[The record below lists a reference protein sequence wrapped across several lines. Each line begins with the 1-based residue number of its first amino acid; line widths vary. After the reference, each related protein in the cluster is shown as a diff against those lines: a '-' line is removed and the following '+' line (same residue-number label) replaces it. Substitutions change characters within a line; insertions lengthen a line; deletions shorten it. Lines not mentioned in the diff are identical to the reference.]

1 MKRWTR
7 KLLAGLL
14 SVGMLLQVASP
25 LSALAAEGGT
35 SGGPTLTI
43 EMDDNAL
50 KIDES
55 GSYDFHY
62 SDYSGD
68 HTVTIEVTRS
78 GDTFILNGAIP
89 YYTTIT
95 GTDSPNLVMD
105 GGEGPIA
112 TSNLTITGIHDF
124 TATTNS
130 KAKRAFVGLNVEC
143 TGDVKITSPS
153 TCTSGLT
160 IKGANNVHL
169 TSGGT
174 SDDCSHAALQSA
186 NITCNENVTIEN
198 KNSAAVLSNEE
209 LYITTPGLVTLSCSG
224 SGVMTGRYGRYGMSV
239 ITSGGLIMNNASGSF
254 GDVNFTRPTGNTNSF
269 IVSVGSSD
277 GTMQAQSG
285 IMADN
290 FGINYIRADN
300 YKKDYRNCLSIL
312 PGEYE
317 EYGITLSVFGGSGV
331 KVTNLNKDN
340 VVLRGYYKNSILKY
354 DKDTNTLTADEVF
367 QAGNTTTIKGNGTS
381 KLVLKQSSEK
391 GLDIKDMAE
400 INVDGDIGG
409 YLKVSNCTGDVTI
422 NGSVSDYVL
431 ATVDGNVKIV
441 GNSEK
446 PLIDGGFVS
455 DVTASSLL
463 LENTSGGKLGKVT
476 FTKPDSTKTY
486 RVTTG
491 KSSIDP
497 DRTSVIMKD
506 NSYTLSADSDISYL
520 YIEPTDPE
528 TPPEPEVPAE
538 LEIIVNGK
546 SYKFG
551 KDAAHTTLNDDSG
564 VMVTYFENGNYY
576 KIDGGFNSA
585 VTVSGTNNK
594 TPNVKMENDNGQITS
609 GTLTVTGVN
618 DFTAESNVEIAGE
631 ELNIIADGDVNL
643 SGMSFIKT
651 VVKSKSLT
659 MDTAKS
665 LGDVTYTTPNGN
677 TYTPTKEE
685 ADSTTLKLDASTVD
699 GSSNPGNDDTP
710 ATTDSG
716 FDSGGAVAAVLMGG
730 AAVWGGYEIATRV
743 ILHNIL
749 PEGAAIPANRGQL
762 ALLVW
767 NNAGRPEPAAQPAFA
782 DVADADMAKAAQWCV
797 EQGIMEAKTAE
808 TFKPEGWMPK
818 FKVIEV
824 WNKAFPKQ

>member
-14 SVGMLLQVASP
+14 SFGMLLQVASP

-43 EMDDNAL
+43 EIDDTNL

-153 TCTSGLT
+153 TCTSGLS

-198 KNSAAVLSNEE
+198 TNPAAVLSNEE

-317 EYGITLSVFGGSGV
+317 EYGITLSVFGGSSV

-431 ATVDGNVKIV
+431 VTVDGNVKIV

-463 LENTSGGKLGKVT
+463 LENTTKCESG
-476 FTKPDSTKTY
+476 
-486 RVTTG
+486 
-491 KSSIDP
+491 
-497 DRTSVIMKD
+497 
-506 NSYTLSADSDISYL
+506 
-520 YIEPTDPE
+520 EPPT
-528 TPPEPEVPAE
+528 
-538 LEIIVNGK
+538 I
-546 SYKFG
+546 
-551 KDAAHTTLNDDSG
+551 
-564 VMVTYFENGNYY
+564 YFVGA
-576 KIDGGFNSA
+576 FF
-585 VTVSGTNNK
+585 V
-594 TPNVKMENDNGQITS
+594 
-609 GTLTVTGVN
+609 
-618 DFTAESNVEIAGE
+618 
-631 ELNIIADGDVNL
+631 
-643 SGMSFIKT
+643 
-651 VVKSKSLT
+651 LT
-659 MDTAKS
+659 M
-665 LGDVTYTTPNGN
+665 P
-677 TYTPTKEE
+677 
-685 ADSTTLKLDASTVD
+685 
-699 GSSNPGNDDTP
+699 
-710 ATTDSG
+710 
-716 FDSGGAVAAVLMGG
+716 
-730 AAVWGGYEIATRV
+730 
-743 ILHNIL
+743 L
-749 PEGAAIPANRGQL
+749 PER
-762 ALLVW
+762 
-767 NNAGRPEPAAQPAFA
+767 
-782 DVADADMAKAAQWCV
+782 
-797 EQGIMEAKTAE
+797 
-808 TFKPEGWMPK
+808 
-818 FKVIEV
+818 
-824 WNKAFPKQ
+824 

>member
-14 SVGMLLQVASP
+14 SFGMLLQVASP

-95 GTDSPNLVMD
+95 GIDSPNLVMD

-198 KNSAAVLSNEE
+198 TNPAAVLSNEE

-224 SGVMTGRYGRYGMSV
+224 SGRYGRYGMSV

-277 GTMQAQSG
+277 GTMQAKSG

-441 GNSEK
+441 GSSEK

-455 DVTASSLL
+455 DVTANSLL

-476 FTKPDSTKTY
+476 FTKSDSTKTY

-491 KSSIDP
+491 KSSTDP
-497 DRTSVIMKD
+497 DRISVIMKG

-585 VTVSGTNNK
+585 VTVSGINNK

-716 FDSGGAVAAVLMGG
+716 SDAGGAVAAVLVGG
-730 AAVWGGYEIATRV
+730 AAVLGGYEIATRV

-749 PEGAAIPANRGQL
+749 PEGTAIPANRGQL

-767 NNAGRPEPAAQPAFA
+767 NNAGRPEPVNEAAFV

-808 TFKPEGWMPK
+808 TFKPEGWTPK

>member
-1 MKRWTR
+1 MKLRTR
-7 KLLAGLL
+7 KFLAGLL
-14 SVGMLLQVASP
+14 SLGLLLQAASP
-25 LSALAAEGGT
+25 LSALAADGST

-43 EMDDNAL
+43 EIDETNL

-55 GSYDFHY
+55 GSYNFHY

-68 HTVTIEVTRS
+68 HTVTIDVTRS
-78 GDTFILNGAIP
+78 GDTYTLNGAIP

-112 TSNLTITGIHDF
+112 TSNLTITGINDF

-130 KAKRAFVGLNVEC
+130 TAKRAFVGLNVEC
-143 TGDVKITSPS
+143 TGDVKIASPS

-198 KNSAAVLSNEE
+198 TNPAAVLSNEE
-209 LYITTPGLVTLSCSG
+209 LYITTPGLVALSCSG
-224 SGVMTGRYGRYGMSV
+224 SGVMTGRYGRYRMSV

-277 GTMQAQSG
+277 STMQVQSG

-290 FGINYIRADN
+290 FGINYIRAND
-300 YKKDYRNCLSIL
+300 YKREYQNCLKIL

-317 EYGITLSVFGGSGV
+317 EYGITLSVFGGSHV

-340 VVLRGYYKNSILKY
+340 VVLRGYYKNSTLKY

-367 QAGNTTTIKGNGTS
+367 QAGNTTTIKGNKTS
-381 KLVLKQSSEK
+381 KLALKQSSEK

-431 ATVDGNVKIV
+431 ATVAGNVKIV
-441 GNSEK
+441 GSSEK

-455 DVTASSLL
+455 DITASSLL

-491 KSSIDP
+491 KSSTDP
-497 DRTSVIMKD
+497 DRTSDIMKG

-538 LEIIVNGK
+538 LEITVNGK

-585 VTVSGTNNK
+585 VTVSGTNNR

-609 GTLTVTGVN
+609 GTLTVTSVN

-631 ELNIIADGDVNL
+631 ELNITADGDVKL

-651 VVKSKSLT
+651 AVKSKSLT
-659 MDTAKS
+659 MDTVKR
-665 LGDVTYTTPNGN
+665 LGDVTYITPNGN
-677 TYTPTKEE
+677 TYTLTEEE
-685 ADSTTLKLDASTVD
+685 ANSTTLKLDASTVD

-716 FDSGGAVAAVLMGG
+716 SGAGGAVAAVVVGG

-767 NNAGRPEPAAQPAFA
+767 NTAGRPEPVNTPAFA
-782 DVADADMAKAAQWCV
+782 DVADADTAKAAQWCV
-797 EQGIMEAKTAE
+797 EQGLMEAKNE
-808 TFKPEGWMPK
+808 STFKPEGWMPK
-818 FKVIEV
+818 FKTIEV
-824 WNKAFPKQ
+824 WEKAFPKQ

>member
-1 MKRWTR
+1 MKLRTR
-7 KLLAGLL
+7 KFLAGLL
-14 SVGMLLQVASP
+14 SLGLLLQAASP
-25 LSALAAEGGT
+25 LSALAADGST

-43 EMDDNAL
+43 EMDDTKL

-78 GDTFILNGAIP
+78 GDTYTLNGAIP
-89 YYTTIT
+89 YNTTIT
-95 GTDSPNLVMD
+95 GTDGPNLVMD
-105 GGEGPIA
+105 GGEGSIA
-112 TSNLTITGIHDF
+112 TRDLTITGIHDF

-130 KAKRAFVGLNVEC
+130 IATRAFFGLNVEC

-174 SDDCSHAALQSA
+174 SNDCSHAALQKA
-186 NITCNENVTIEN
+186 NITCNGDVTIEN
-198 KNSAAVLSNEE
+198 TNSAAVLSNEE
-209 LYITTPGLVTLSCSG
+209 LHITTPGLVTLSCSG
-224 SGVMTGRYGRYGMSV
+224 SDVMTGRYGRYGMSV
-239 ITSGGLIMNNASGSF
+239 ITSGGLIMNNATGSF

-277 GTMQAQSG
+277 STMQVQSG

-290 FGINYIRADN
+290 FGINYIRAND
-300 YKKDYRNCLSIL
+300 YKKDYRNCLNIL

-317 EYGITLSVFGGSGV
+317 EYGITLSVFGGSSV

-340 VVLRGYYKNSILKY
+340 VVLRGYYKNSTLKY
-354 DKDTNTLTADEVF
+354 DKDTNTLTADEVL
-367 QAGNTTTIKGNGTS
+367 QAGNTTTIKGNETS
-381 KLVLKQSSEK
+381 KLALKQSSEK

-409 YLKVSNCTGDVTI
+409 YLKIRNCTGDVTI
-422 NGSVSDYVL
+422 NGSVSDYVF
-431 ATVDGNVKIV
+431 ATVSGNVKIV
-441 GNSEK
+441 GSSEK

-491 KSSIDP
+491 KSSTDP
-497 DRTSVIMKD
+497 DRTSAIMKG

-528 TPPEPEVPAE
+528 IPPEPEVSAE
-538 LEIIVNGK
+538 LEITVNDK
-546 SYKFG
+546 TYKFG
-551 KDAAHTTLNDDSG
+551 KDAAHATLNDDSG

-585 VTVSGTNNK
+585 VTISGTDNE

-618 DFTAESNVEIAGE
+618 DFTAKSNVEIAGE
-631 ELNIIADGDVNL
+631 ELNITADGDVNL

-651 VVKSKSLT
+651 AVKSKSLT
-659 MDTAKS
+659 MDTVRS
-665 LGDVTYTTPNGN
+665 LGDVIYITPNGN
-677 TYTPTKEE
+677 TYTLTEEE
-685 ADSTTLKLDASTVD
+685 ANSTTLKLDASTID
-699 GSSNPGNDDTP
+699 GGSNPGNDDT
-710 ATTDSG
+710 AVTTDSG
-716 FDSGGAVAAVLMGG
+716 SGAGGAVAAVLVGG
-730 AAVWGGYEIATRV
+730 AAVWGGYEITTRV

-749 PEGAAIPANRGQL
+749 PEGAEIPANRGQL

-767 NNAGRPEPAAQPAFA
+767 NTAGRPEPVNTPACA
-782 DVADADMAKAAQWCV
+782 DVADADTAKAAQWCV
-797 EQGIMEAKTAE
+797 EQGLLDAKSE
-808 TFKPEGWMPK
+808 SSFKPEGWMPK
-818 FKVIEV
+818 FKTIEV
-824 WNKAFPKQ
+824 WEKAFPKQ